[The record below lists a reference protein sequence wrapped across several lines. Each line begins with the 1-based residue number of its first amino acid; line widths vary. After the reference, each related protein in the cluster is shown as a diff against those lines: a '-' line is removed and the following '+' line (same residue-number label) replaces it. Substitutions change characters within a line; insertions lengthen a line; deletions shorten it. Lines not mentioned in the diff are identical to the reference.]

1 MEFQSG
7 IFIELTD
14 IRNIAAGDIR
24 KVGDR
29 YYTIL
34 PDLGKDGSLVVVA
47 DDVTDVVG
55 TKFELVDRVRIFSV
69 IALVIVSGLA
79 FLFTWYV
86 FRPIRTL
93 AKKAEIFDGH
103 QSLEQAR
110 IAMQ

>member
-7 IFIELTD
+7 IFSELTD

-34 PDLGKDGSLVVVA
+34 PDLNKDGSLVVVA

-55 TKFELVDRVRIFSV
+55 TKFELVERARIFSA
-69 IALVIVSGLA
+69 IALVTVSVLA

-86 FRPIRTL
+86 FRPIRAL

-110 IAMQ
+110 IGMQ